1 MSLKIFARFSV
12 LGLLAALAACAKPA
26 PPPVVA
32 ATPPPPVSIPPMPT
46 PPLYAT
52 TNMAI
57 PPVGVDG
64 RRITVNTGIGEMET
78 LWHLRSAL
86 NVAALNCVEPRHYQ
100 LATDYNTFLKTH
112 KSRLSAANR
121 AIESK
126 FRRENGSNY
135 RRIRDTHSTRVY
147 NFFSLPPVKSE
158 FCNVSLGVARQLT
171 LTPKDQLMGY
181 SYIGLTE
188 IEDVFN
194 RFFAAYEQYRR
205 DLTAWNQAYG
215 PRQPANSF
223 ASGTQGP
230 LYNGTITAPASNAG
244 AISGPVVPQ
253 GGEVTTTTLPPSGV
267 STTPSYG
274 YIPSEKP
281 DGYDPNMTVQPVPG
295 AEEPARANTTSA
307 IPGYT
312 PSAPA
317 YDPNLTVQPIPGA
330 ATSAPGT
337 SAASDTAPALPEYD
351 PNLTVQPIPGNETT
365 APATTGENA
374 SGESS
379 DDGETPSR

>member
-1 MSLKIFARFSV
+1 MKIFARFSV

-26 PPPVVA
+26 PPPVVVA
-32 ATPPPPVSIPPMPT
+32 PPPPPPPVVIPAMPT

-64 RRITVNTGIGEMET
+64 RRITVNTGIGELET

-100 LATDYNTFLKTH
+100 LASDYNTFLKTH
-112 KSRLSAANR
+112 KSQLSKANR

-135 RRIRDTHSTRVY
+135 RRVRDTHSTRVY

-158 FCNVSLGVARQLT
+158 FCNVSIGVARQLT
-171 LTPKDQLMGY
+171 LTPKDQLTGY
-181 SYIGLTE
+181 AYIGLTE

-194 RFFAAYEQYRR
+194 RFFAAYDQYKR
-205 DLTAWNQAYG
+205 DLAVWNQAYG
-215 PRQPANSF
+215 PRQPTSSF
-223 ASGTQGP
+223 ASGTQGS
-230 LYNGTITAPASNAG
+230 LYNGTTSVPAGNAG
-244 AISGPVVPQ
+244 VISGPIIPQ

-267 STTPSYG
+267 STAPSYG
-274 YIPSEKP
+274 YVPSEKP
-281 DGYDPNMTVQPVPG
+281 EGYDSNMTVQPVPG
-295 AEEPARANTTSA
+295 APAPARANTAST

-312 PSAPA
+312 PSTPA
-317 YDPNLTVQPIPGA
+317 YDPNLTVQPIPGVE
-330 ATSAPGT
+330 
-337 SAASDTAPALPEYD
+337 TAK
-351 PNLTVQPIPGNETT
+351 
-365 APATTGENA
+365 PATAEENA

-379 DDGETPSR
+379 DGTETPSR